1 MVNFFGLFSVDM
13 QYVIIAVLVMGII
26 SIVSLILAIV
36 AICKMEHTR
45 KKYEN
50 LWKAKMPG
58 HLNLC

>member
-36 AICKMEHTR
+36 AICKMRHTR
-45 KKYEN
+45 KK
-50 LWKAKMPG
+50 
-58 HLNLC
+58 